1 MVSHLVYYQ
10 LALLAILWL
19 FIMLHLTGPKPGQT
33 TPPVPAQPK
42 RKRST
47 APKAFEGLMH
57 TPPCALC
64 ERETA
69 PPQAPPPVPPDP
81 MPPTHRRPRK
91 VDPSMHFCPP
101 LGCRYRGWLGRGNL
115 RANGHPSG
123 GPWRQFHCTS
133 CTGYFLETHGTIF
146 HGKQAS
152 VELIVRVVACLAE
165 GLGIRATARVFEV
178 APHTV

>member
-47 APKAFEGLMH
+47 APKAFEGLTH
-57 TPPCALC
+57 KPRCALC
-64 ERETA
+64 ELETA

-81 MPPTHRRPRK
+81 MPPTNRRPRE
-91 VDPSMHFCPP
+91 VDTSRYFCPHA
-101 LGCRYRGWLGRGNL
+101 GCDYRG
-115 RANGHPSG
+115 
-123 GPWRQFHCTS
+123 
-133 CTGYFLETHGTIF
+133 
-146 HGKQAS
+146 
-152 VELIVRVVACLAE
+152 
-165 GLGIRATARVFEV
+165 
-178 APHTV
+178 